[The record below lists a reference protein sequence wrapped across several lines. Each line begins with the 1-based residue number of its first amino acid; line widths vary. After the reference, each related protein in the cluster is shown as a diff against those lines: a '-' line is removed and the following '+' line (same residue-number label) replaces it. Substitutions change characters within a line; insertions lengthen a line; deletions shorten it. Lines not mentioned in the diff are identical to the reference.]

1 MELRPLLVFEID
13 VDPVADLG
21 SFPLGA
27 RRLVTFAG
35 GTFTG
40 RDGLTGTIAR
50 GGVDWQIMRP
60 DGVLEID
67 AHYLLRTDA
76 DEPIEV
82 RSIGLRKASP
92 EVAARIA
99 AGEPVD
105 PSEYYFRSHVRLST
119 SAPRLAWM
127 NDLLA
132 VATGERRRDTVRVDV
147 HELL

>member
-1 MELRPLLVFEID
+1 M
-13 VDPVADLG
+13 
-21 SFPLGA
+21 
-27 RRLVTFAG
+27 
-35 GTFTG
+35 
-40 RDGLTGTIAR
+40 
-50 GGVDWQIMRP
+50 
-60 DGVLEID
+60 
-67 AHYLLRTDA
+67 
-76 DEPIEV
+76 DEAIEV

-99 AGEPVD
+99 AGGAVD
-105 PSEYYFRSHVRLST
+105 PSEYSFRSHVRLST

>member
-1 MELRPLLVFEID
+1 
-13 VDPVADLG
+13 
-21 SFPLGA
+21 
-27 RRLVTFAG
+27 
-35 GTFTG
+35 
-40 RDGLTGTIAR
+40 
-50 GGVDWQIMRP
+50 MRP

-105 PSEYYFRSHVRLST
+105 PSEYYFRIAHPAVDVGAAARVDERP
-119 SAPRLAWM
+119 PRGGRRASGG
-127 NDLLA
+127 
-132 VATGERRRDTVRVDV
+132 ATPCAIDV